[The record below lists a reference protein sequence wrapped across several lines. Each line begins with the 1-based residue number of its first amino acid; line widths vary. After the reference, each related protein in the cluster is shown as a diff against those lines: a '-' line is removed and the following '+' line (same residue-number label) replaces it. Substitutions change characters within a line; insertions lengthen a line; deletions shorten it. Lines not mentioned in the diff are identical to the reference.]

1 MPSDNDHLESGGR
14 LLLCEPA
21 SLSLFE
27 RARAF
32 FASPESFRQKNPNM
46 DIVPFYGLSYMRST
60 CVLQSANMVESSP
73 LQLDGKFCFHLI
85 FSTWWFV
92 FH

>member
-1 MPSDNDHLESGGR
+1 MPSDNDHVESGGGGGR

-21 SLSLFE
+21 SLSLFT

-60 CVLQSANMVESSP
+60 CALQSANMVESSP
-73 LQLDGKFCFHLI
+73 LDGKFCFHLI
-85 FSTWWFV
+85 CST
-92 FH
+92 

>member
-1 MPSDNDHLESGGR
+1 MPSDNDHVESGER

-46 DIVPFYGLSYMRST
+46 DILPFYGLSYMRST
-60 CVLQSANMVESSP
+60 CVLQSANMADSSR
-73 LQLDGKFCFHLI
+73 LDGKFSFHLI
-85 FSTWWFV
+85 CST
-92 FH
+92 